1 MMKEYLTTFYLDK
14 ERDIVVNLYKTGE
27 DELTYIIE
35 TPNHSTG
42 NLITNLAK
50 ISGKEITRNEKGL
63 KIVTGTI
70 PASINSKNEEV
81 YLFRLGGYKVATVFD
96 DGGGQLNGQIPA
108 IIKTLMSQRLFN
120 SFRNKTSNKIS
131 FVLYKKIAI
140 KII

>member
-1 MMKEYLTTFYLDK
+1 MMKEYFTTFYLDK

-35 TPNHSTG
+35 TPNHNTG

-81 YLFRLGGYKVATVFD
+81 YLSDLDEDNLRELLGNLIGRVKYLEKKVRC
-96 DGGGQLNGQIPA
+96 GNE
-108 IIKTLMSQRLFN
+108 
-120 SFRNKTSNKIS
+120 
-131 FVLYKKIAI
+131 
-140 KII
+140 